1 VISKENGP
9 ELISYLSKLENH
21 YSIKMT
27 QLHQQ
32 LDLSRLPRHVAI
44 IMDGNGR
51 WAQHKGYSR
60 IRGHQAGA
68 ESVREVVRVAREVG
82 LPYLTLYAFSEENW
96 QRPQIEVQALMQLLS
111 RYLQKEVA
119 EMRAKQIAFQA
130 IGDLSQLPRKVQR
143 HLTEAS
149 AATAAG
155 AVMTLTLA
163 LSYGSRSEIVQAAR
177 RLAEQVHQG
186 ELKPQDITHE
196 LFSQHLYT
204 KDMPDPDLLIRTSG
218 EYRIS
223 NFLLWQLAY
232 TELYFTETLW
242 PDFREEEFLSA
253 LVSYQGRDRR
263 FGLTQEQIEV
273 QA

>member
-1 VISKENGP
+1 MIP
-9 ELISYLSKLENH
+9 
-21 YSIKMT
+21 
-27 QLHQQ
+27 QLRQQ
-32 LDLSRLPRHVAI
+32 LDRSRLPRHVAI

-51 WAQHKGYSR
+51 WAQSQGHSR
-60 IRGHQAGA
+60 IRGHQEGA
-68 ESVREVVRVAREVG
+68 VSVREVVRVSRE
-82 LPYLTLYAFSEENW
+82 LEIPYLTLYAFSEENW
-96 QRPQIEVQALMQLLS
+96 QRPQLEVQALMQLLT
-111 RYLQKEVA
+111 RYLKQEVKEMQ
-119 EMRAKQIAFQA
+119 EKQIAFQA
-130 IGDLSQLPRKVQR
+130 IGALAQLPEKVQR
-143 HLTEAS
+143 QLQKST

-163 LSYGSRSEIVQAAR
+163 LSYGARSEIVQAAK
-177 RLAEQVHQG
+177 RLAEQVQAG
-186 ELKPQDITHE
+186 KLKPQDFTYE

-242 PDFREEEFLSA
+242 PDFREEEFLKA
-253 LVSYQGRDRR
+253 LLNFQQRDRR
-263 FGLTQEQIEV
+263 FGLTQEQITA

>member
-1 VISKENGP
+1 MIS
-9 ELISYLSKLENH
+9 
-21 YSIKMT
+21 
-27 QLHQQ
+27 QLRQQ
-32 LDLSRLPRHVAI
+32 LDMSRLPGHVAI

-51 WAQHKGYSR
+51 WAQRRGYSR
-60 IRGHQAGA
+60 IRGHQEGA
-68 ESVREVVRVAREVG
+68 ESVREVVRVARELR

-96 QRPQIEVQALMQLLS
+96 QRPQLEVQALMQLLS
-111 RYLQKEVA
+111 HYLKQEIA
-119 EMRAKQIAFQA
+119 EMQEKHIAFQA
-130 IGDLSQLPRKVQR
+130 IGDLSQLPRKVQQYL
-143 HLTEAS
+143 HATS
-149 AATAAG
+149 AATAAD

-177 RLAEQVHQG
+177 RLGEQVQNG
-186 ELKPQDITHE
+186 TLKPQDITNE
-196 LFSQHLYT
+196 LFSQQLYT

-232 TELYFTETLW
+232 TELYFTETHW

-253 LVSYQGRDRR
+253 LLSYQRRDRR